1 MQYGEV
7 LTRSFRIA
15 WRNRYLWFLAVLAG
29 EAGAGGGGGGSGG
42 NRIGGPGDGGGAPDP
57 ADVLQTVLDWVGAHL
72 ALIIAVGIIL
82 LAVWLVLF
90 VISCIAAGALVRAA
104 AEHDAERPFGLGP
117 AWRAG
122 AAAFWRILGL
132 RLIELAAVLA
142 VLAVFGGLVVVLIM
156 SIVNENGGGVA
167 LAISLGLLLL
177 LVFIPVAI
185 FFGVLMRLALRS
197 IVLELQGPVAAIRL
211 AFALIFRRFGRVA
224 VTWLISVAVGIAAGL
239 AVTAVLVIVA
249 LPFVGLFL
257 AALAAGSKE
266 VMVAD
271 LVLGLLVLLAAALV
285 AGGAYGA
292 FISSYWTL
300 AFRRLDL
307 DPVPAPPSP
316 GPLVSNPQPT

>member
-1 MQYGEV
+1 M
-7 LTRSFRIA
+7 
-15 WRNRYLWFLAVLAG
+15 
-29 EAGAGGGGGGSGG
+29 
-42 NRIGGPGDGGGAPDP
+42 
-57 ADVLQTVLDWVGAHL
+57 LDWVGTHL
-72 ALIIAVGIIL
+72 ALIIAGGVVL

-90 VISCIAAGALVRAA
+90 LISCIAAGAVVRAA

-122 AAAFWRILGL
+122 VAAFWRVLGL
-132 RLIELAAVLA
+132 RLIALAAVLL
-142 VLAVFGGLVVVLIM
+142 VLAIFGSLAVVLIT

-167 LAISLGLLLL
+167 FAISLGLLLL

-197 IVLELQGPVAAIRL
+197 IVLELQGPLSAIQL
-211 AFALIFRRFGRVA
+211 AFALMFRRFGRVA

-239 AVTAVLVIVA
+239 AVAAVLVVVG
-249 LPFVGLFL
+249 LPFLGVFL
-257 AALAAGSKE
+257 VALAAGSRAA
-266 VMVAD
+266 MIAD
-271 LVLGLLVLLAAALV
+271 LVLAVPVLLAASLV

-307 DPVPAPPSP
+307 DPVPIAPAPSA
-316 GPLVSNPQPT
+316 GITNPQPT